1 MVTFA
6 SAFIFIMERYSVINE
21 KRKRE
26 IVLLR
31 GRGCAYRR
39 CTFCDYHL
47 DCSPDDGENYALN
60 AEVLS
65 KVTGEYGELEVINSG
80 SVFELDGRTL
90 DLIKCKC
97 RARGI
102 SVIHF
107 ESHYMYKDRIAQLR
121 REFDGFTLK
130 IKLGLETFD
139 YDLRERVLQKG
150 IKDREPAIIADG
162 FDEANLLVGISG
174 QTAAGMINDIELGI
188 KHFERICV
196 NVMCE
201 NSTAV
206 KPDPQAVSAFCTQV
220 YPIYKN
226 CTRVD
231 ILIKNTDFG
240 VGA

>member
-1 MVTFA
+1 
-6 SAFIFIMERYSVINE
+6 MERYSVINE

-47 DCSPDDGENYALN
+47 DYSSDDEANYALN
-60 AEVLS
+60 VDVLS
-65 KVTGEYGELEVINSG
+65 RVTGEYGELEVINSG

-90 DLIKCKC
+90 QSILLTC
-97 RARGI
+97 REKNI
-102 SVIHF
+102 DVIHF
-107 ESHYMYKDRIAQLR
+107 ESHYMYRDRLLALR
-121 REFDGFTLK
+121 QIFDGFTLK
-130 IKLGLETFD
+130 LKLGLETFD
-139 YDLRERVLQKG
+139 YDLRERVLLKG
-150 IKDREPAIIADG
+150 IPVRDPAVIAYG
-162 FDEANLLVGISG
+162 FDEANFLFGLPG
-174 QTAAGMINDIELGI
+174 QTAVSMIKDIELGL
-188 KHFERICV
+188 KYFERICV

-206 KPDPQAVSAFCTQV
+206 KPDPQAVSAFITQV

-226 CTRVD
+226 CERVD
-231 ILIKNTDFG
+231 ILLNNTDFG